1 MRLDGKIR
9 GGLVLVGGVRRHV
22 QQRRARSRGRAE
34 RGNRIV
40 RSKREREREH
50 VCVCVCDK
58 EEEEGE
64 GGKSGFVKI
73 TGPTTTIR
81 P

>member
-40 RSKREREREH
+40 RSKRERERESM
-50 VCVCVCDK
+50 CVCACVIKKKKK
-58 EEEEGE
+58 EKEA
-64 GGKSGFVKI
+64 KAVS
-73 TGPTTTIR
+73 
-81 P
+81 